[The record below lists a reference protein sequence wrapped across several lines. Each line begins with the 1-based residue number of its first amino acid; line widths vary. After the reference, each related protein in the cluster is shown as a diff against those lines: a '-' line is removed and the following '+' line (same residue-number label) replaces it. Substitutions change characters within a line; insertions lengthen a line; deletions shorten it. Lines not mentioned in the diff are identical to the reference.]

1 MYNPFTEEH
10 LNCCNQVLERTPQY
24 LELASACIDCGWDWA
39 QQYRDRLLEQQRQ
52 ATLIKAK
59 AFPNRP

>member
-1 MYNPFTEEH
+1 VHNPFTEEH
-10 LNCCNQVLERTPQY
+10 LNCCNRVLNQTPQY
-24 LELASACIDCGWDWA
+24 IELAKACVDCGWDWA
-39 QQYRDRLLEQQRQ
+39 QQYLDRLQEQQRQ